1 MLAQN
6 FESEPQLLNPAY
18 MGFVTN
24 DSSMVNDKG
33 AVKVKALKLSF
44 IAIASVVVIEGVVG
58 AATNSLAI
66 LADAAHALF
75 DTITT
80 LILLVTTRIALK
92 PPDEEHLYGHGK
104 IEPIGGLIGG
114 IALIGLAI
122 LLFYEAATRIL
133 LGATAQFV
141 GHDIVGFAAVGYT
154 MAIDFFR
161 IGTLWGKGNSSQTLK
176 ASLYHAFSDFA
187 STVIALVGF
196 GVTYIGGDDRID
208 AAASVVLAFLLIY
221 LTIGLI
227 RSSGLELSDA
237 ISKQVVADIRK
248 GIQDTEGVST
258 CKDLKARK
266 VGDKTYV
273 ETTVCVPDS
282 MDLAV
287 AHEVASR
294 IESNIVQSHGESV
307 VTVHIEPVG
316 EGKSIKK
323 EIEATVMKV
332 EGVREAHSVSSVF
345 SKGKLYI
352 TLHILVEPRLS
363 VEEAHNI
370 AEKVEKKLRAEI
382 PDVENVT
389 VHAEPDVPKLSR
401 RFAVEEAQ
409 VRSSVRQ
416 IAMKYPDIQRLNRI
430 VTYAGQNRLFIN
442 IDCSVDKRVPV
453 EAIHHT
459 VSHIEAE
466 IRHKFKDAVVTIHVE
481 PAP

>member
-1 MLAQN
+1 
-6 FESEPQLLNPAY
+6 
-18 MGFVTN
+18 
-24 DSSMVNDKG
+24 MVNNKG
-33 AVKVKALKLSF
+33 AGKIRALQLSF
-44 IAIASVVVIEGVVG
+44 IAIASVVVFEGIVG
-58 AATNSLAI
+58 LVTNSLAI
-66 LADAAHALF
+66 LGDAAHALF

-80 LILLVTTRIALK
+80 LILLVTTRLALK
-92 PPDEEHLYGHGK
+92 PPDKEHLYGHGK

-114 IALIGLAI
+114 IALIGLAGF
-122 LLFYEAATRIL
+122 LFYEAATRIL
-133 LGATAQFV
+133 LISEGVQLV
-141 GHDIVGFAAVGYT
+141 GHDIRGFAAVGYT
-154 MAIDFFR
+154 LCVDFFR

-208 AAASVVLAFLLIY
+208 AAASIVLAFLLVY

-237 ISKQVVADIRK
+237 ISTQVVADIRK
-248 GIQDTEGVST
+248 GIQDTEGVSS
-258 CKDLKARK
+258 CKDLKVRK

-282 MDLAV
+282 MDLAA

-294 IESNIVQSHGESV
+294 IESSILQSHGESV

-323 EIEATVMKV
+323 EIEAAVMKV
-332 EGVREAHSVSSVF
+332 EGVREVHGISSVF

-352 TLHILVEPRLS
+352 TLHVLVKPRLS
-363 VEEAHNI
+363 VEEAHDI
-370 AEKVEKKLRAEI
+370 AENVEKKLRAEI

-401 RFAVEEAQ
+401 RFLAEEEQ
-409 VRSSVRQ
+409 VRTSIKQ
-416 IAMKYPDIQRLNRI
+416 IVKKYPDIQRLNRI
-430 VTYAGQNRLFIN
+430 VTYAGENRLFVN
-442 IDCSVDKRVPV
+442 IDCSVDKDVPV

-459 VSHIEAE
+459 VSHVEAE
-466 IRHKFKDAVVTIHVE
+466 IRRKFKDAVVTIHVE
-481 PAP
+481 PSP

>member
-1 MLAQN
+1 
-6 FESEPQLLNPAY
+6 
-18 MGFVTN
+18 
-24 DSSMVNDKG
+24 MVNDKG

-44 IAIASVVVIEGVVG
+44 IAIASVVVFEGVVG
-58 AATNSLAI
+58 LVTNSLAI
-66 LADAAHALF
+66 LGDAAHALF

-114 IALIGLAI
+114 IALVGLAV

-133 LGATAQFV
+133 LIGESGQLV
-141 GHDIVGFAAVGYT
+141 VHDIIGFGAVGYT
-154 MAIDFFR
+154 MAVDFFR
-161 IGTLWGKGNSSQTLK
+161 IGTLWGKGSSSQTLK

-196 GVTYIGGDDRID
+196 GVTFIGGDDRID
-208 AAASVVLAFLLIY
+208 AAASIVLAFLLIY

-266 VGDKTYV
+266 VGDKTFV

-282 MDLAV
+282 MDLAE
-287 AHEVASR
+287 AHGVASR
-294 IESNIVQSHGESV
+294 IESNIIQSYGESV

-323 EIEATVMKV
+323 EIEAAVMKA
-332 EGVREAHSVSSVF
+332 EGVREVHSVSSVF

-352 TLHILVEPRLS
+352 TLHILVEPHLS

-370 AEKVEKKLRAEI
+370 AENVEKKLRAEI
-382 PDVENVT
+382 PNVENVT
-389 VHAEPDVPKLSR
+389 VHAEPDVPKLSQRFAAEEEQVR
-401 RFAVEEAQ
+401 RFVKQ
-409 VRSSVRQ
+409 IVRR
-416 IAMKYPDIQRLNRI
+416 YPDIRRLNRI
-430 VTYAGQNRLFIN
+430 VTYAGENRMFIN
-442 IDCSVDKRVPV
+442 IDCSVDKSLPV
-453 EAIHHT
+453 EVVHDT
-459 VSHIEAE
+459 ESHVEAE
-466 IRHKFKDAVVTIHVE
+466 IRRKFKDAVVTIHVE
-481 PAP
+481 PSP

>member
-1 MLAQN
+1 
-6 FESEPQLLNPAY
+6 
-18 MGFVTN
+18 
-24 DSSMVNDKG
+24 
-33 AVKVKALKLSF
+33 
-44 IAIASVVVIEGVVG
+44 
-58 AATNSLAI
+58 
-66 LADAAHALF
+66 LF

-80 LILLVTTRIALK
+80 LILLVTTRLALK

-114 IALIGLAI
+114 IALIGLAAF
-122 LLFYEAATRIL
+122 LFYEAMTRIFFGAQDVNHDP
-133 LGATAQFV
+133 LGFV
-141 GHDIVGFAAVGYT
+141 AVGYT
-154 MAIDFFR
+154 LAVDFFR
-161 IGTLWGKGNSSQTLK
+161 IGTLWGKSENSQTVK
-176 ASLYHAFSDFA
+176 ASFYHAFSDFA
-187 STVIALVGF
+187 STVIALIGF
-196 GVTYIGGDDRID
+196 GLIFIPGSDDRID
-208 AAASVVLAFLLIY
+208 SAASIVLAFLLIY

-237 ISKQVVADIRK
+237 ISKQVVTDIRK

-258 CKDLKARK
+258 CKDLKVRK
-266 VGDKTYV
+266 VGEKTYV

-282 MDLAV
+282 MDLAA

-323 EIEATVMKV
+323 EIEAAVMKV
-332 EGVREAHSVSSVF
+332 EGVREVHGISSVF

-352 TLHILVEPRLS
+352 TLHVLVKPRLS

-370 AEKVEKKLRAEI
+370 AENVEKKLRADI

-389 VHAEPDVPKLSR
+389 VHSEPDVPKLSR
-401 RFAVEEAQ
+401 RFAAEEEQ

-416 IAMKYPDIQRLNRI
+416 IVAKYPDIQRLNRI
-430 VTYAGQNRLFIN
+430 VTYAGENRLFVN
-442 IDCSVDKRVPV
+442 IDCSVDKSVPV

-459 VSHIEAE
+459 VSHVEAE
-466 IRHKFKDAVVTIHVE
+466 IRRKFKDAVVTIHVE
-481 PAP
+481 PLP